1 MKKNFVSEKR
11 RSKRMKITGNL
22 KKHYLVAFWLS
33 LVISLCLIIGG
44 FFSPPQGVVHGS
56 ILESAG
62 IIFLYP
68 ALAFG
73 AKALEEHNKVKISHG
88 STTISIGQD
97 NDIEDGVEVEEEI

>member
-1 MKKNFVSEKR
+1 MRRNFVRGKKR
-11 RSKRMKITGNL
+11 NKRMKITGNL
-22 KKHYLVAFWLS
+22 KKHYIVAFWLS

-44 FFSPPQGVVHGS
+44 FFSPPQGIVDGS

-97 NDIEDGVEVEEEI
+97 DEIEDGVEVAEEI